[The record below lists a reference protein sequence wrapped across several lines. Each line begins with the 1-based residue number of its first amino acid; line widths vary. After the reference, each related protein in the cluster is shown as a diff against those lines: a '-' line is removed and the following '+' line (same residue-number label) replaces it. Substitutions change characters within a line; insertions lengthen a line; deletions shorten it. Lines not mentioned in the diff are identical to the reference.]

1 MKLSLHFLLAQA
13 ENTNPPSN
21 WDQAIGVAVLLATA
35 IISYFLM
42 RAIILPLVSRWVAE
56 SKNKIDDMLLDP
68 QLLLRVCLLAPFTV
82 IYLLVSGTA
91 YVPETLSGYLPAVF
105 RSNDLGSTWWAPLE
119 KINEALIVLL
129 VTLAVSAAIN
139 AFNSVYQTFEISK
152 QRPLKGYLQIVKLLA
167 FAFGAVIIIAILTG
181 QSVGYFVTGLG
192 AMTAVLLLVFKDT
205 ILSLVASI
213 QLTQNDMVRVGDW
226 IEIPGAGVDG
236 DVIDVAL
243 HTVKI
248 QNWDK
253 TIATVPTA
261 QLIQKSF
268 RNWRGMSESGGRRIK
283 RSLSIDMSTIRFLE
297 EDEIERFSRFSPL
310 KQYMESKIDELDSH
324 NKENDPGPDL
334 TWDPRRL
341 TNIGTLRAY
350 IIQYLRSNKRLH
362 QEGMTLLVR
371 QLQPGSQGLPIEIY
385 CFANDTAWA
394 NYEDIQADIFDHLL
408 SKLPEFGLKVFQE
421 PSSSDFKSLAG
432 SRE

>member
-1 MKLSLHFLLAQA
+1 MNWLPIFLSQA
-13 ENTNPPSN
+13 TTTEPPSGG
-21 WDQAIGVAVLLATA
+21 DQAIGIVVLLVAA
-35 IISYFLM
+35 ILSYFIL
-42 RAIILPLVSRWVAE
+42 RIIILPLVRGWVTR
-56 SKNKIDDMLLDP
+56 SKNRFDDMLLDP
-68 QLLLRVCLLAPFTV
+68 QLLHRVCLLAPFLM
-82 IYLLVSGTA
+82 IYLLLSGTD
-91 YVPETLSGYLPAVF
+91 YVPESLAGYLPEVF
-105 RSNDLGSTWWAPLE
+105 RSDDLSNTWWAPLE
-119 KINEALIVLL
+119 KINEAVIVLL
-129 VTLAVSAAIN
+129 LALAVSASIN
-139 AFNSVYQTFEISK
+139 AFNSVYQAFDISR
-152 QRPLKGYLQIVKLLA
+152 QRPLKGYLQILKLLV

-205 ILSLVASI
+205 ILSLVASV

-226 IEIPGAGVDG
+226 IEIPGTGVDG

-261 QLIQKSF
+261 QLIQKPF

-297 EDEIERFSRFSPL
+297 DDEIEKFSKFAPL
-310 KQYMESKIDELDSH
+310 EKYMESKIQELDSH
-324 NKENDPGPDL
+324 NVKNDPGADL
-334 TWDPRRL
+334 VWDPRRL

-350 IIQYLRSNKRLH
+350 IIQYLRDNASLH
-362 QEGMTLLVR
+362 QEGMTMLVR

-385 CFANDTAWA
+385 CFSNDTAWA
-394 NYEDIQADIFDHLL
+394 NYEAIQADIFDHLL
-408 SKLPEFGLKVFQE
+408 AKLPEFGLRVFQE
-421 PSSSDFKSLAG
+421 PSSSDFKTLTQ
-432 SRE
+432 

>member
-1 MKLSLHFLLAQA
+1 MKSSLHFFLAQA
-13 ENTNPPSN
+13 GNANPPSN
-21 WDQAIGVAVLLATA
+21 WDQVIGVAVLLATA

-42 RAIILPLVSRWVAE
+42 RAIILPLISRWVAE

-68 QLLLRVCLLAPFTV
+68 QLLHRICLLAPFTV

-91 YVPETLSGYLPAVF
+91 YVPEALSGYLPAVF

-139 AFNSVYQTFEISK
+139 AFNSVYQTFEISR

-243 HTVKI
+243 HTVKV

-350 IIQYLRSNKRLH
+350 IIQYLRGNKRLH

-432 SRE
+432 ARE

>member
-1 MKLSLHFLLAQA
+1 MKSSLHFLLAQA

-35 IISYFLM
+35 LISYFLM
-42 RAIILPLVSRWVAE
+42 RAIILTLISRWVAE

-68 QLLLRVCLLAPFTV
+68 QLLHRVCLLAPFTV

>member
-1 MKLSLHFLLAQA
+1 VKSSLHFFLAQA
-13 ENTNPPSN
+13 GNANPPSN
-21 WDQAIGVAVLLATA
+21 WDQVIGVAVLLATA

-42 RAIILPLVSRWVAE
+42 RAIILPLISRWVAE

-68 QLLLRVCLLAPFTV
+68 QLLHRICLLAPFTV

-91 YVPETLSGYLPAVF
+91 YVPEALSGYLPAVF

-139 AFNSVYQTFEISK
+139 AFNSVYQTFEISR

-243 HTVKI
+243 HTVKV

-310 KQYMESKIDELDSH
+310 KQYMESKLDELDSH

-350 IIQYLRSNKRLH
+350 IIQYLRGNKRLH

-432 SRE
+432 ARE